1 MVSGTVLRSLRRCR
15 RTFGRLTNPVPE
27 LRDNRIVTSNE
38 KPKVRQLNLAR
49 TLDEV
54 RAGGEVTIT
63 HLIRSTGLSRPSVNS
78 MVTALMDLGW
88 VEAVSAASDGQGG
101 RPPQRYRF
109 NAGVGRLIG
118 LDIGVHRVSA
128 VLTDLAGVIQAGETR
143 EVDPFAEPAKR
154 LEAVDQVIAE
164 LLRGASVTA
173 EEVWSVGAA
182 VTGAVDAEGRTSMFT
197 PMPRWGEVDL
207 IGHLS
212 QTFACPVR
220 VENDVKLALLAEH
233 SWGAVQGVE
242 DVVYVLAGQRTGAAS
257 MVNGRL
263 VRGHGGA
270 AGEIGALPAVR
281 WSIATER
288 FLRVPGA
295 PESIR
300 ESERAAWTF
309 EQARRSDPVAK
320 KVVRRYA
327 RDIATGAAA
336 VALTL
341 DPEVVVIGGG
351 SAKWASLWLPEFS
364 AMLNKSVV
372 RMPEIRVSTLG
383 GDHVARGAIRLAM
396 SEVERRLHGATLLPA
411 ERPVV
416 EV

>member
-1 MVSGTVLRSLRRCR
+1 MTTR
-15 RTFGRLTNPVPE
+15 
-27 LRDNRIVTSNE
+27 E
-38 KPKVRQLNLAR
+38 KPKVRELNLAR
-49 TLDEV
+49 TLDEI
-54 RAGGEVTIT
+54 RAGSETTIT
-63 HLIRSTGLSRPSVNS
+63 ELIRSTGLSRPSVNS
-78 MVTALMDLGW
+78 LVTALMDLGW
-88 VEAVSAASDGQGG
+88 VEAVTASSDGHGG

-109 NAGVGRLIG
+109 NSGIGRLVG

-128 VLTDLAGVIQAGETR
+128 VLTDLSGKVFASETL
-143 EVDPFAEPAKR
+143 EVEPAADPEAR
-154 LEAVDQVIAE
+154 LAKVDEVVGM
-164 LLRGASVTA
+164 LLEKASVA
-173 EEVWSVGAA
+173 ADAVWSVGAA

-197 PMPRWGEVDL
+197 PLPRWGEVDL

-212 QTFACPVR
+212 LTFSCPVR

-233 SWGAVQGVE
+233 SWGAVQGAK

-257 MVNGRL
+257 MVNGQL

-288 FLRVPGA
+288 FLHLAGM
-295 PESIR
+295 PEGLR

-309 EQARRSDPVAK
+309 EQAQRSDPFAK
-320 KVVRRYA
+320 KIVRKYA

-341 DPEVVVIGGG
+341 DPEIVVIGGG

-372 RMPEIRVSTLG
+372 RMPEIRVSTMG
-383 GDHVARGAIRLAM
+383 GDHVARGAIRMAM
-396 SEVERRLHGATLLPA
+396 SEVERRLHGETLLPA
-411 ERPVV
+411 QRPLAA
-416 EV
+416 E

>member
-1 MVSGTVLRSLRRCR
+1 MTPR
-15 RTFGRLTNPVPE
+15 
-27 LRDNRIVTSNE
+27 E
-38 KPKVRQLNLAR
+38 KPKVRELNLAR
-49 TLDEV
+49 TLDEI
-54 RAGGEVTIT
+54 RGASETTIT
-63 HLIRSTGLSRPSVNS
+63 ELIRSTGLSRPSVNS
-78 MVTALMDLGW
+78 LVTALMELGW
-88 VEAVSAASDGQGG
+88 VEAVTASSDGQGG

-109 NAGVGRLIG
+109 NAGIGRLIG

-128 VLTDLAGVIQAGETR
+128 VLTDLSGTLLGSETLD
-143 EVDPFAEPAKR
+143 VDPAAEPLAR
-154 LEAVDQVIAE
+154 LQRVDQVISA
-164 LLRGASVTA
+164 LLAGASATA
-173 EEVWSVGAA
+173 EEIWAVGAA
-182 VTGAVDAEGRTSMFT
+182 VTGAVDAEGKTSMFS

-207 IGHLS
+207 IGHLAR
-212 QTFACPVR
+212 TFSCPIR

-233 SWGAVQGVE
+233 SWGAVQGAE

-257 MVNGRL
+257 MVNGQL

-288 FLRVPGA
+288 FLHLPGM
-295 PESIR
+295 PEELR

-309 EQARRSDPVAK
+309 EQAQRSDSAARRI
-320 KVVRRYA
+320 VRKYA

-364 AMLNKSVV
+364 ARLNKSVV
-372 RMPEIRVSTLG
+372 RMPEIRVSTMG
-383 GDHVARGAIRLAM
+383 GDHVARGAIRMAM
-396 SEVERRLHGATLLPA
+396 SEVERRLHGETLLPA
-411 ERPVV
+411 ERPTIRV
-416 EV
+416 

>member
-1 MVSGTVLRSLRRCR
+1 MTPR
-15 RTFGRLTNPVPE
+15 
-27 LRDNRIVTSNE
+27 E
-38 KPKVRQLNLAR
+38 KPKVRELNLAR
-49 TLDEV
+49 TLDEIRGV
-54 RAGGEVTIT
+54 SDTTIT
-63 HLIRSTGLSRPSVNS
+63 ELIRSTGLSRPSVNS
-78 MVTALMDLGW
+78 LVTALVELGW
-88 VEAVSAASDGQGG
+88 VEVVTATSDGQGG

-109 NAGVGRLIG
+109 NAGIGRLVG

-128 VLTDLAGVIQAGETR
+128 VLTDLSGTLLGSETLD
-143 EVDPFAEPAKR
+143 VDPVAEPSAR
-154 LEAVDQVIAE
+154 LQRVDQVVHA
-164 LLRGASVTA
+164 LLTDASISPKD
-173 EEVWSVGAA
+173 VWAVGAA
-182 VTGAVDAEGRTSMFT
+182 VTGAVDAEGRTSMFS

-207 IGHLS
+207 IGHLAR
-212 QTFACPVR
+212 TFSCPVR

-233 SWGAVQGVE
+233 AWGAVQGAE

-257 MVNGRL
+257 MVNGQL

-288 FLRVPGA
+288 FLHLPGM
-295 PESIR
+295 PQELR

-309 EQARRSDPVAK
+309 EQAQRSDPAARK
-320 KVVRRYA
+320 IVRKYA

-364 AMLNKSVV
+364 ARLNKSVV
-372 RMPEIRVSTLG
+372 RMPEIRVSTMG
-383 GDHVARGAIRLAM
+383 GDHVARGAIRMAM
-396 SEVERRLHGATLLPA
+396 SEVERRLHGETLLPA
-411 ERPVV
+411 ERPTVRA
-416 EV
+416 

>member
-1 MVSGTVLRSLRRCR
+1 VRENGTVTRS
-15 RTFGRLTNPVPE
+15 
-27 LRDNRIVTSNE
+27 E
-38 KPKVRQLNLAR
+38 KPRVRELNLAR
-49 TLDEV
+49 TLDEI
-54 RAGGEVTIT
+54 RAVSEATIT
-63 HLIRSTGLSRPSVNS
+63 ELIYATGLSRPSVNS
-78 MVTALMDLGW
+78 LVTALIDLGW
-88 VEAVSAASDGQGG
+88 VEAVTASSDGQEG

-109 NAGVGRLIG
+109 NAGIGRLVG

-128 VLTDLAGVIQAGETR
+128 VLTDLSGVVIAGVTLD
-143 EVDPFAEPAKR
+143 VDPSAEPSAR
-154 LEAVDQVIAE
+154 LEVVDEVVDRLLAV
-164 LLRGASVTA
+164 ASITPG
-173 EEVWSVGAA
+173 EVWSVGAA
-182 VTGAVDAEGRTSMFT
+182 VTGAVDAAGRTSMFS

-212 QTFACPVR
+212 HTFSCPVR

-233 SWGAVQGVE
+233 SWGAVQGAQ

-288 FLRVPGA
+288 FLHIPGM
-295 PESIR
+295 PESLR

-309 EQARRSDPVAK
+309 EQAQRSDPAAK
-320 KVVRRYA
+320 KIVRKYA

-341 DPEVVVIGGG
+341 DPQIVVIGGG
-351 SAKWASLWLPEFS
+351 SARWASQWLPEFS

-372 RMPEIRVSTLG
+372 RMPEIRVSTMG
-383 GDHVARGAIRLAM
+383 GDHVARGAVRMAM
-396 SEVERRLHGATLLPA
+396 SEVERRLHGGTLLPA
-411 ERPVV
+411 ERPDAGR
-416 EV
+416 